1 MALFVAM
8 LLIGGCAQSV
18 TELLPHGPATGAKV
32 VYPTLDDEPEFE
44 CSRPPDDALLY
55 SAFSSESTVQYFSS
69 DSSLFMVAYL
79 DFTSWL
85 LPAEADY
92 LSDGQSSGEITE
104 EVAFDVTIYGVPR
117 FHPTWYQGEETTTQ
131 DARYGLNPSFSIL
144 IYSYTDGDYR
154 SESSTG
160 ESLGDVQDLGHLCLS
175 HIRDDRIAGMAGLL
189 PRSNPGLEDFPQDVY
204 VVFSNASVPLSYP
217 DYAEL
222 EHSYTTDR
230 YPRLLAWNFDQYYE
244 ISPPNVWSLPSP
256 DDSDDTGADG

>member
-44 CSRPPDDALLY
+44 CSRPPDDAILY

-131 DARYGLNPSFSIL
+131 DARYGLNPSFNVTVR
-144 IYSYTDGDYR
+144 SYTDGDYR

-160 ESLGDVQDLGHLCLS
+160 ESLGDLQDLGHLCLS
-175 HIRDDRIAGMAGLL
+175 HIRDDRIAGMAGFL
-189 PRSNPGLEDFPQDVY
+189 PRSKWGLEEFPHDVY
-204 VVFSNASVPLSYP
+204 VVFNTANLPFQVSGLPITHHPYAS
-217 DYAEL
+217 E
-222 EHSYTTDR
+222 E
-230 YPRLLAWNFDQYYE
+230 YPRLFAATWSEYHGLRPFD
-244 ISPPNVWSLPSP
+244 VWSLPSP
-256 DDSDDTGADG
+256 DASDYTGPAG